1 MTTADEADQGKR
13 VERARETG
21 LFRYSLVQ
29 ELLEPGLS
37 QAERGWRAR
46 ELAGRAH
53 EGPRGARVTVSYS
66 TLTRWRRLYES
77 GGFDALVPSPRQPA
91 PRTPEEV
98 LALAEALKRE
108 KPGRT
113 AAQVRR
119 VLQVTSGWAPSERT
133 LQRLFERLEL
143 NGPLPGPEEEQRA
156 FGRFE
161 CARPNEMWTGD
172 TLHGPVI
179 GGKKSYLFAFID
191 DHSRAVTGARWSHH
205 DDVVRMAAAFRPAL
219 QARGVPQRAY
229 LDNGSPFVDAWLL
242 RACGV
247 LGVKLIHSRPGK
259 PEGRGKIERF
269 FRTVRDQFL
278 VEAGDGKGIAD
289 LAEMNRLFQA
299 WLETAYHRAVHSET
313 GEAPAARWEKATA
326 AERSVPEPALLREAF
341 LWSER
346 RKADKTA
353 LVRLHGN
360 VYQVNAWLAGRMLEL
375 LFDPFDLDRIEV
387 RLAGKPAGTAVPFV
401 MGRHRHPKTRTPDG
415 QARTDRPRP
424 GSTTWAPSATATTR
438 PCASRSPTSSSSA
451 ARRNRKSGR
460 KAVTDSPD
468 QTLALARAAAGAVRS
483 LNHATLGGEGLAQPA
498 DAYELIGELAL
509 AAAGLPQ
516 LLAQVGRWLASALAA
531 GRLGCDDSADPA
543 GAVSGA
549 QLFISDARNTA
560 AALARDLG
568 CAQQQLAAV
577 NGGPSAEEAEEEGE
591 S

>member
-1 MTTADEADQGKR
+1 MTVQRGFPSDRAGCFLSLSTGLQGQAFEKGQDVTTADEADQRKR

-46 ELAGRAH
+46 ELAGRVH
-53 EGPRGARVTVSYS
+53 EGPGGRRATVSYS

-108 KPGRT
+108 RPGRT

-119 VLQVTSGWAPSERT
+119 ILQQTAGWAPSDRT

-143 NGPLPGPEEEQRA
+143 NRPAPAEEDRRA

-161 CARPNEMWTGD
+161 CARPNEMWIGD
-172 TLHGPVI
+172 TLHGPAV

-191 DHSRAVTGARWSHH
+191 DHSRAVMGARWSHH
-205 DDVVRMAAAFRPAL
+205 DDVVRMAAGFRPAL
-219 QARGVPQRAY
+219 QARGVPRACY

-242 RACGV
+242 RGCGV
-247 LGVKLIHSRPGK
+247 LGIKLVHSRPGK

-278 VEAGDGKGIAD
+278 VEVGDGEKVAG
-289 LAEMNRLFQA
+289 LAEMNRLFRA
-299 WLETAYHRAVHSET
+299 WLETAYHQAVHSET
-313 GEAPAARWEKATA
+313 GEAPAARWEKATPE
-326 AERSVPEPALLREAF
+326 ERAVPEPALLREAF

-360 VYQVNAWLAGRMLEL
+360 VYQVDAWLAGRMLEL

-401 MGRHRHPKTRTPDG
+401 MGRHRHPKTRTPGRQPRTEPAPTGIDYLGALGDSHDEALRDQVSYQFLVPG
-415 QARTDRPRP
+415 QQEP
-424 GSTTWAPSATATTR
+424 G
-438 PCASRSPTSSSSA
+438 
-451 ARRNRKSGR
+451 NREEPGDPEEKE
-460 KAVTDSPD
+460 
-468 QTLALARAAAGAVRS
+468 
-483 LNHATLGGEGLAQPA
+483 GEGR
-498 DAYELIGELAL
+498 G
-509 AAAGLPQ
+509 
-516 LLAQVGRWLASALAA
+516 
-531 GRLGCDDSADPA
+531 
-543 GAVSGA
+543 
-549 QLFISDARNTA
+549 
-560 AALARDLG
+560 
-568 CAQQQLAAV
+568 
-577 NGGPSAEEAEEEGE
+577 
-591 S
+591 

>member
-1 MTTADEADQGKR
+1 M
-13 VERARETG
+13 ERARETG

-46 ELAGRAH
+46 ELAGRVH
-53 EGPRGARVTVSYS
+53 EGPGGRRVTVSYS
-66 TLTRWRRLYES
+66 TLTRWRRRYEE

-119 VLQVTSGWAPSERT
+119 VLQVTAGWAPSDRT

-143 NGPLPGPEEEQRA
+143 NRPAPGPEEEQRA
-156 FGRFE
+156 LGRFE
-161 CARPNEMWTGD
+161 CTRPNEMWTGD

-191 DHSRAVTGARWSHH
+191 DHSRAVMGARWSHH

-219 QARGVPQRAY
+219 QARGVPQSAY
-229 LDNGSPFVDAWLL
+229 LDNGSPFIDAWLL
-242 RACGV
+242 RGCAV
-247 LGVKLIHSRPGK
+247 LGIKLVHSRPGK

-269 FRTVRDQFL
+269 FRTVREQFL
-278 VEAGDGKGIAD
+278 VEVGDGAGVAD

-313 GEAPAARWEKATA
+313 GEAPAARWEKATPQ
-326 AERSVPEPALLREAF
+326 ERAVPEPALLREAF

-360 VYQVNAWLAGRMLEL
+360 VYQVDAWLAGRMVEL
-375 LFDPFDLDRIEV
+375 LFSPFDLDRIEV

-401 MGRHRHPKTRTPDG
+401 IGRHRHPKTRTPDG
-415 QARTDRPRP
+415 QARTEP
-424 GSTTWAPSATATTR
+424 APTGIDYLSARATATTR
-438 PCASRSPTSSSSA
+438 PCASRSPTGSSSPA
-451 ARRNRKSGR
+451 PGTNRRSGKRRTKRKET
-460 KAVTDSPD
+460 AVTDSPE
-468 QTLALARAAAGAVRS
+468 QTLALARTAAGAVRS
-483 LNHATLGGEGLAQPA
+483 LNHATLGGQGLAQPA

-516 LLAQVGRWLASALAA
+516 LLAQVGRWLAAALAA
-531 GRLGCDDSADPA
+531 GQLGCDDGTDPA

-549 QLFISDARNTA
+549 WLFISDARSTA
-560 AALARDLG
+560 AALAGDLG
-568 CAQQQLAAV
+568 QAQQQLAAV
-577 NGGPSAEEAEEEGE
+577 HGEPEEKRD